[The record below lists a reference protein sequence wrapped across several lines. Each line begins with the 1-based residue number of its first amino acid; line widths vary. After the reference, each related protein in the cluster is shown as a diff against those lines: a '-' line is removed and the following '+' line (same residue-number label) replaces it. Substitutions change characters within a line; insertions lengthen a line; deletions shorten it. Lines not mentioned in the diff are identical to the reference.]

1 MLLDCG
7 PGTIGALFR
16 SGLALPKAPTLVVSH
31 LHMDHVHGFGEWL
44 AHLAFPYAVVPKVYG
59 PAGTRTYV
67 GLAAAATAKVTSVFG
82 RPFGD
87 PIDVP
92 VMELDD
98 RADVQ
103 LPAARVQSIVVPHAP
118 EVVALAHRV
127 TFGGR
132 VVVYSGDT
140 RAAPELMTPLA
151 DGGDILIHE
160 AYSEAGLAD
169 WTRGADQSR
178 IDAISAAFARS
189 HTRVDTAAAIARESG
204 VKRLVLTH
212 LVPGEA
218 PERLQSEAAAHFSG
232 EIIIAADELS
242 LTA

>member
-1 MLLDCG
+1 M
-7 PGTIGALFR
+7 
-16 SGLALPKAPTLVVSH
+16 
-31 LHMDHVHGFGEWL
+31 
-44 AHLAFPYAVVPKVYG
+44 
-59 PAGTRTYV
+59 

-98 RADVQ
+98 GADVQ
-103 LPAARVQSIVVPHAP
+103 LPAARVQSIIVPHAP

-189 HTRVDTAAAIARESG
+189 HTRVDAAAAIARESG
-204 VKRLVLTH
+204 IKRLVLTH
-212 LVPGEA
+212 LVPGEV
-218 PERLQSEAAAHFSG
+218 PERLKAEAAAHFSG